1 MVRYLVFPELF
12 GQRLDLAVAA
22 LSGLARREVRRLA
35 AGGQI
40 WLNGA
45 AARVLS
51 RSVTTGD
58 VVDLIPPAGPLRPPA
73 SPPSVP
79 LLHEDGWLVAVNKPA
94 GVTSQPPRQRR
105 QGELSVHEILALQL
119 AHRHGRRRDVLLI
132 HRLDRLTTGV
142 MVFALQHE
150 ASRALARAWHDATI
164 DKRYLVVAVGTPP
177 RRRFGVTAPIARDP
191 ARPDTFRVHRQG
203 RPARTEVVLLA
214 AAHGFSLLE
223 VRPLTGRTHQVRVHL
238 AHAGIPVAGD
248 TRYGGGGGVPRPFL
262 HAWRLSLPHP
272 AHGTPLALAAP
283 LPVDMLSFLAERGLP
298 LPPPDPL
305 PRR

>member
-1 MVRYLVFPELF
+1 MVRYLVFPELS
-12 GQRLDLAVAA
+12 GERLDVAVAE
-22 LSGLARREVRRLA
+22 LSGLPRREVRRAA
-35 AGGQI
+35 AGGLI

-58 VVDLIPPAGPLRPPA
+58 VLDVIPGGGPLRPPA
-73 SPPSVP
+73 PPPALP

-94 GVTSQPPRQRR
+94 GVASQPPRQRR

-119 AHRHGRRRDVLLI
+119 AHRHGRRRDPLLI

-142 MVFALQHE
+142 MVFALQRE
-150 ASRALARAWHDATI
+150 ASRALARAWHDAAVE
-164 DKRYLVVAVGTPP
+164 KRYLVVAAGVPP
-177 RRRFGVTAPIARDP
+177 RRRLTVTAAIARDP
-191 ARPDTFRVHRQG
+191 ARPDTFRVHRSG
-203 RPARTEVVLLA
+203 RPARTDIVLLA

-238 AHAGIPVAGD
+238 AHAGCPVAGD
-248 TRYGGGGGVPRPFL
+248 SRYGSGGVPRPFL

-272 AHGTPLALAAP
+272 ADGTPLALEAP
-283 LPVDMLSFLAERGLP
+283 VPEDMLAFLAATGLSMERSS
-298 LPPPDPL
+298 
-305 PRR
+305 R